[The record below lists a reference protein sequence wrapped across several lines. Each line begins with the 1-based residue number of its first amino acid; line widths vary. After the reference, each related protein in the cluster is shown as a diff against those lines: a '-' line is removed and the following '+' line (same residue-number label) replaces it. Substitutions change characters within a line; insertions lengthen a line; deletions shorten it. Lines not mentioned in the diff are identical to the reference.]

1 MKVIENVKEEL
12 ERSSK
17 TTKSKSI
24 YHSTFVIKHA
34 DSKINGAGN
43 DLIHTFEKQLEVVEN
58 METDEVKANDSDSD
72 CDPEDENM
80 VARVKERLPGPAE
93 KIDAYSNDAAAV
105 ESKSKPASR
114 KSGPTFEPRE
124 VIEYLA
130 GHYRNGESKET
141 QLMAVKMYFKL
152 KKLMYDFDEI
162 CDSSDDETT
171 KAKTKSSL
179 TSQLEME
186 AKMLQK
192 TPKKMQKD
200 NLDSVRDK
208 DGEEK
213 QVQASKKVK

>member
-1 MKVIENVKEEL
+1 M
-12 ERSSK
+12 
-17 TTKSKSI
+17 
-24 YHSTFVIKHA
+24 
-34 DSKINGAGN
+34 
-43 DLIHTFEKQLEVVEN
+43 EVVEN

-93 KIDAYSNDAAAV
+93 VLHFLRRALSIFMLLWLKIYFKQAFSISDKKIDAYSNDAAAV
-105 ESKSKPASR
+105 ESKSKVVLTHFCSLKIILMIQPASR

-130 GHYRNGESKET
+130 GHYRNGESEET

-171 KAKTKSSL
+171 KAKSNSKNIN
-179 TSQLEME
+179 QL
-186 AKMLQK
+186 
-192 TPKKMQKD
+192 
-200 NLDSVRDK
+200 R
-208 DGEEK
+208 
-213 QVQASKKVK
+213 